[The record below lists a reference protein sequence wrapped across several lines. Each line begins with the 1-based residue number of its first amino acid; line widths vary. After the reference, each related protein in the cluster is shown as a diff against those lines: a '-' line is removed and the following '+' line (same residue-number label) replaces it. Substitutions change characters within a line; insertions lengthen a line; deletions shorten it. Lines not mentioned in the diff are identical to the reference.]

1 MQFSNSSPRNRFR
14 VELSERDRI
23 SFKIDVIDSLNYD
36 ENLDSFIGIRQA
48 REFEINNE
56 RKKVYPPFVLDES
69 TPVVIYL
76 NDKASMIPLSINMTG
91 SISEVDFRR
100 DKDGK
105 AVIKY
110 TIDIP
115 SFALS
120 FQKTVLRKYLQLYPE
135 MFKDVILVQVG
146 VDLTHID
153 LITLDAFQRVIGRR
167 IEKLENELKK
177 NKELEEEKRKELE
190 REIKRYQELKKRLEN
205 QEQSLDFESEF
216 EEDIISKGV
225 LSYLYPGE
233 GDSDVSD

>member
-1 MQFSNSSPRNRFR
+1 
-14 VELSERDRI
+14 
-23 SFKIDVIDSLNYD
+23 
-36 ENLDSFIGIRQA
+36 
-48 REFEINNE
+48 
-56 RKKVYPPFVLDES
+56 
-69 TPVVIYL
+69 
-76 NDKASMIPLSINMTG
+76 MTG
-91 SISEVDFRR
+91 SISKVEFPR

-105 AVIKY
+105 TVIKY

-115 SFALS
+115 SLALS

-167 IEKLENELKK
+167 IEKLEEELKK
-177 NKELEEEKRKELE
+177 NKELEEEKQKELE
-190 REIKRYQELKKRLEN
+190 REIKRYQELRKRLEN

-216 EEDIISKGV
+216 EKDIISKGV

-233 GDSDVSD
+233 GDSNVSD